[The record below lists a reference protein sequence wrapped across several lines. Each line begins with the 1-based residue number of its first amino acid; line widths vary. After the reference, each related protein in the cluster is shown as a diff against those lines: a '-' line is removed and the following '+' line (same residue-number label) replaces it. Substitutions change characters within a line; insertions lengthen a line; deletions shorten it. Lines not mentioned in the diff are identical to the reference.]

1 MTKTLFDFEKRTID
15 GLYETE
21 HRFLTTEK
29 YMRIQAGRLN
39 DPLLRIPLD
48 NVIPD
53 ELHLMLRVTDVLTR
67 NLIYAAGTY
76 DTKNGWRGN
85 DILKG
90 TMTQKLLQCIRS
102 CGITFNIYKSTKKDF
117 SFTSLV
123 GNDKLTTIRKITT
136 QVSTRGILFRCGE
149 VMEGSYIAMK

>member
-1 MTKTLFDFEKRTID
+1 MTKTLSDFKKRTID

-21 HRFLTTEK
+21 HRLLTTEK
-29 YMRIQAGRLN
+29 YMRIQAGWLN
-39 DPLLRIPLD
+39 DPFLRIPLE
-48 NVIPD
+48 NVIPN

-67 NLIYAAGTY
+67 NLIYAAGTH

-90 TMTQKLLQCIRS
+90 TMIQKLLECIRS
-102 CGITFNIYKSTKKDF
+102 CGVTFNIYESTKKDF

-123 GNDKLTTIRKITT
+123 GNDKLKTIRKITT
-136 QVSTRGILFRCGE
+136 QVKAVSTRGIYSDVEKLWK
-149 VMEGSYIAMK
+149 VVI

>member
-1 MTKTLFDFEKRTID
+1 MTKTLSDFEKRTID

-21 HRFLTTEK
+21 HRLLTTEK

-39 DPLLRIPLD
+39 DPLLSIPLE

-53 ELHLMLRVTDVLTR
+53 ELHLMLRVTDVLIR
-67 NLIYAAGTY
+67 NLIYAAGTH
-76 DTKNGWRGN
+76 DTKNGRCGN

-90 TMTQKLLQCIRS
+90 TMIQKLLECIRS
-102 CGITFNIYKSTKKDF
+102 CGVTFNIYESTKKDF

-123 GNDKLTTIRKITT
+123 GNDKLKLLEKLPPKLK
-136 QVSTRGILFRCGE
+136 QCQPGE
-149 VMEGSYIAMK
+149 FYSDVEKLWKVVT